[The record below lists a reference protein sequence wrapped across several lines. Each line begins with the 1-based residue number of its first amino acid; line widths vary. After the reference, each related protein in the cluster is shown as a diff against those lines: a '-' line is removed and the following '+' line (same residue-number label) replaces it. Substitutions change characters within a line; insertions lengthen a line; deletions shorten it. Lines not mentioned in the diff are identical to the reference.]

1 MYTLTERLYK
11 NNVLLSYYGFFD
23 ASVLDQVLLIT
34 RNKMEDI
41 KEVEPLINKVS
52 GAIGECVSNIIEYN
66 FFPQDAILSY
76 KSLLLVSVQD
86 GSYTIDTIN
95 VINEVQ
101 KKSINK
107 QLDFLKAKTP
117 EELQGLRAQIMQNNR
132 HPLNTG
138 IGLGLIELML
148 GSDRYN
154 YRFKEYGHNFLFN
167 INFEISALN

>member
-1 MYTLTERLYK
+1 MYTLTQRLYK

-23 ASVLDQVLLIT
+23 AGVLDQVLLIA

-41 KEVEPLINKVS
+41 HEEAPVINKVS

-66 FFPQDAILSY
+66 FFPEDAILNY
-76 KSLLLVSVQD
+76 KSLLLVSVHNKA
-86 GSYTIDTIN
+86 YTIDTIN

-107 QLDFLKAKTP
+107 QLDFLKAKTR
-117 EELQGLRAQIMQNNR
+117 EELQGLRLQIMRNDR

-148 GSDRYN
+148 GSDHYN
-154 YRFKEYGHNFLFN
+154 YRFKEYGPHFLFN
-167 INFEISALN
+167 INFEISAMN